1 MPQLA
6 WTNATAPIEAWSI
19 EHRARAFTYVD
30 TAPNLRPRQAMSAPN
45 RMSVSAWQPL
55 ETLRHALADRGEGAL
70 AEAFD
75 LVPER

>member
-1 MPQLA
+1 
-6 WTNATAPIEAWSI
+6 
-19 EHRARAFTYVD
+19 
-30 TAPNLRPRQAMSAPN
+30 MSALN

-55 ETLRHALADRGEGAL
+55 ETLRRALAGRGEGAL